1 MTHVGLIYIETIFLD
16 EYFATKKCGRVD
28 LRIISPHTMPDSM
41 QERTS
46 LTCTSQTK
54 CPSYRDAASYKA
66 GRLCSPIQDIILDV
80 KMITKMIKQG
90 IMSEIT
96 ILICDAPE
104 GIFSMLGSS
113 FLSFPFKITNRK

>member
-1 MTHVGLIYIETIFLD
+1 
-16 EYFATKKCGRVD
+16 
-28 LRIISPHTMPDSM
+28 MPDSM

-46 LTCTSQTK
+46 LTCPSQTK
-54 CPSYRDAASYKA
+54 CPSYPDAVSYKA

-96 ILICDAPE
+96 ILICDAPSE
-104 GIFSMLGSS
+104 GNFFMFESP
-113 FLSFPFKITNRK
+113 FLSFTF